1 MHYHALLFITV
12 QVSVSV
18 YSMYFSPEK
27 YTFQAALSSPFKMT
41 LLLYRTNLQLSENKP
56 SFLLLLIIGL
66 FFQFVISISLFYKM
80 STDFL
85 YFLLFSAF

>member
-1 MHYHALLFITV
+1 MHYHALLSVTV

-18 YSMYFSPEK
+18 YSVYRFREK

-41 LLLYRTNLQLSENKP
+41 LLLYRTNLQLSENKL

-66 FFQFVISISLFYKM
+66 FF
-80 STDFL
+80 
-85 YFLLFSAF
+85 